1 MITLDRCKE
10 ILNNGTRKYN
20 SEEIR
25 EIRDYLYLIGQ
36 IELEN
41 NQLNIN

>member
-10 ILNNGTRKYN
+10 ILNNGTKRYN

-25 EIRDYLYLIGQ
+25 DIRDYLYFIGQ